1 MMYVSAGV
9 SPEVSDVDGDYEVD
23 TAEHVLVWHAGRV
36 DASRRSGQLE
46 FSVPSGGDDVDVFFP
61 VQASFV
67 SLKSYARAEVQT
79 VRLVDTEEEII
90 FSTETNSIAEEYSV
104 V

>member
-46 FSVPSGGDDVDVFFP
+46 FSVPSGGGCLFP
-61 VQASFV
+61 GAS
-67 SLKSYARAEVQT
+67 
-79 VRLVDTEEEII
+79 II
-90 FSTETNSIAEEYSV
+90 CITQELCTR
-104 V
+104 